1 VKQPHGDESEEQQDP
16 PVVLGV
22 AQGGGAVVQAM
33 PRFKIEIEE
42 DSEVEDDFAPP
53 PRQVPGQ
60 MERVVHGER
69 GGQGLL
75 SAPLLGPRVEGRARD
90 TGAEATSKQ
99 PAKPCLAVEKGRVS
113 SDVRSEDNGSDPEEA
128 DEAEQGMEQEE
139 EEQQEE
145 GSEEGSFF
153 SLGPMEDGKRRGGEE
168 ETDDV
173 RMEEAEKEGEEEAEK
188 EADEEAMDEVAMEEA
203 DEEAEE
209 GEEEAEEEGGHGTEE
224 EDDDDDDCH
233 PEFAS
238 VEDMEEGD
246 MVDLDDV
253 EDGVGS
259 IASSHGI
266 TQGPEEEEQGQGGPR
281 GSEEPEVSG
290 AKPTHPSR
298 PGVFGVG
305 LNDMDVVTCGVQA
318 DVVATPQAV
327 GSARVELAS
336 VAPPP
341 PASSASSLSPSPS
354 AAPTA
359 PPSSSSSSSSAAA
372 AATAV
377 APVVQAAPKPSLEP
391 TFRMR
396 VLSAVLEE
404 APSISRAAVLHN
416 LAGVRPCSLSRT
428 RSKYKLTAIITG

>member
-1 VKQPHGDESEEQQDP
+1 M
-16 PVVLGV
+16 
-22 AQGGGAVVQAM
+22 VQAM

-60 MERVVHGER
+60 MERVRHGER

-75 SAPLLGPRVEGRARD
+75 SAPLPWRRWAPLLGPRVEDRARD

-139 EEQQEE
+139 EEAEEEE

-153 SLGPMEDGKRRGGEE
+153 SLGPMEDGKRRGREE

-173 RMEEAEKEGEEEAEK
+173 GMEEAEE
-188 EADEEAMDEVAMEEA
+188 EEAMDEVAMEEA
-203 DEEAEE
+203 
-209 GEEEAEEEGGHGTEE
+209 EEEGGRGTEE
-224 EDDDDDDCH
+224 EDDDDDCH

-253 EDGVGS
+253 EDGAGS

-266 TQGPEEEEQGQGGPR
+266 TQGPEEEEEEQGQGGRR
-281 GSEEPEVSG
+281 GSEELEVSG
-290 AKPTHPSR
+290 GKPAHNPSR
-298 PGVFGVG
+298 PGV
-305 LNDMDVVTCGVQA
+305 
-318 DVVATPQAV
+318 
-327 GSARVELAS
+327 LAS
-336 VAPPP
+336 W
-341 PASSASSLSPSPS
+341 
-354 AAPTA
+354 
-359 PPSSSSSSSSAAA
+359 
-372 AATAV
+372 
-377 APVVQAAPKPSLEP
+377 
-391 TFRMR
+391 R
-396 VLSAVLEE
+396 
-404 APSISRAAVLHN
+404 
-416 LAGVRPCSLSRT
+416 RT
-428 RSKYKLTAIITG
+428 E